1 MAARAAFLQ
10 NLDEHQRKPS
20 PTTFTFQ
27 LSRTHSDLLSEQWHA
42 YVGTYGLS
50 GSRAQTQLDYVLAL
64 LQHLDLKNDERERRE
79 RESERRAEKERL
91 QQQAKELEQELLQAQ
106 REQEIEQAELEEE
119 QRRLREQRER
129 VEEEQEDVDEL
140 EQRIRKI
147 RVEVLKKAEESQKLE
162 EQEEL
167 DKIAVRDEDE
177 RLKKENERVLD
188 FLGQLVQKRISLM
201 TMKSVATVARMK
213 TEIIQIE
220 RRIAAIEIDM
230 RRKYLEKEALFDDV
244 RNQNYE
250 DLMTNIEV
258 YRQAHWKIESLPE
271 YAAQVF
277 DVGKLREIPQN
288 EKVSYAQ
295 QAARGLCELGF
306 QPYAGYIE
314 SHGSPSGTEEGN
326 ILQMK
331 RGKSFVAQ
339 QRLNALQNVKA
350 FSSYVRLFSVT
361 KENSGSCLRQVVYAI
376 WKELDMVSRE
386 PKNRGTSISTVWT
399 DVMQNRL
406 LVVDKN
412 ELAKRLDKF
421 TFLDELYYGL
431 THSRYTLLSDVK
443 IVKWIRLGM
452 LKGCRQGMALA
463 ARTYTMPVRLSK
475 LYSFVS
481 STNKTMLND
490 ANAHRFSNTLITS
503 SVGMPLTNSNFP
515 FHLFGNDGDLQ
526 LVEEYCHETLKV
538 MREFDDLCSILHH
551 FQPAALRGA
560 AIPMNNTDAM
570 ELARMML
577 RLISL
582 SMMVD
587 VLSSKMVNLMSPAN
601 LFKPGVIRLIP
612 AVPLFTLSVL
622 AHPSLFPTWK
632 WTYEGVAGPLFG
644 RNLGSQRELAEATI
658 GAVLMAGFAT
668 DNALAWLLAGP
679 VEVTDQGNEVQTEV
693 KQFVGYDTYDKLEQL
708 QLDLL
713 QTIVYH
719 FRRGSNNVKELA
731 YKRWPNWERHLPWN
745 EVAMMTVDMKLPARS
760 SSHPYE
766 EFFEQPGFFT
776 DLNRRRGSA
785 LEKLYHW
792 MQPQENRPDHYWD
805 HQLDWTGS
813 ANARDTKY
821 IFNHP
826 EYVMKRLFELFD
838 STSNR
843 YQIPGYR
850 IEMKFPNF
858 VRLDKRKLPNAGW
871 VMSLDVESYVRQ
883 FEQKTAYPVVSI
895 SDMVNEIGLAIDLEQ
910 QPDKPFSQFNQNPVP
925 PMQALVMHLNL
936 GRMDYFD
943 HPRHG
948 RYLIDFNDTLFIDA
962 LQRDGVHV
970 FQSYGAVL
978 WNHEFSCY
986 VAACREPHGIY
997 DNERTWLMQAF
1008 AAKKPMSGT
1017 PESKININI
1026 DPSLG
1031 SAPTC
1036 FMETYAPDPT
1046 KPDVLAPRWTVVLV
1060 FYKRVVLY
1068 KN

>member
-412 ELAKRLDKF
+412 
-421 TFLDELYYGL
+421 
-431 THSRYTLLSDVK
+431 
-443 IVKWIRLGM
+443 
-452 LKGCRQGMALA
+452 
-463 ARTYTMPVRLSK
+463 
-475 LYSFVS
+475 
-481 STNKTMLND
+481 
-490 ANAHRFSNTLITS
+490 
-503 SVGMPLTNSNFP
+503 
-515 FHLFGNDGDLQ
+515 
-526 LVEEYCHETLKV
+526 
-538 MREFDDLCSILHH
+538 
-551 FQPAALRGA
+551 
-560 AIPMNNTDAM
+560 
-570 ELARMML
+570 
-577 RLISL
+577 
-582 SMMVD
+582 
-587 VLSSKMVNLMSPAN
+587 
-601 LFKPGVIRLIP
+601 
-612 AVPLFTLSVL
+612 
-622 AHPSLFPTWK
+622 
-632 WTYEGVAGPLFG
+632 
-644 RNLGSQRELAEATI
+644 
-658 GAVLMAGFAT
+658 
-668 DNALAWLLAGP
+668 
-679 VEVTDQGNEVQTEV
+679 
-693 KQFVGYDTYDKLEQL
+693 
-708 QLDLL
+708 
-713 QTIVYH
+713 
-719 FRRGSNNVKELA
+719 
-731 YKRWPNWERHLPWN
+731 
-745 EVAMMTVDMKLPARS
+745 
-760 SSHPYE
+760 
-766 EFFEQPGFFT
+766 
-776 DLNRRRGSA
+776 
-785 LEKLYHW
+785 
-792 MQPQENRPDHYWD
+792 
-805 HQLDWTGS
+805 
-813 ANARDTKY
+813 
-821 IFNHP
+821 
-826 EYVMKRLFELFD
+826 
-838 STSNR
+838 
-843 YQIPGYR
+843 
-850 IEMKFPNF
+850 
-858 VRLDKRKLPNAGW
+858 
-871 VMSLDVESYVRQ
+871 
-883 FEQKTAYPVVSI
+883 
-895 SDMVNEIGLAIDLEQ
+895 
-910 QPDKPFSQFNQNPVP
+910 
-925 PMQALVMHLNL
+925 
-936 GRMDYFD
+936 
-943 HPRHG
+943 
-948 RYLIDFNDTLFIDA
+948 
-962 LQRDGVHV
+962 
-970 FQSYGAVL
+970 
-978 WNHEFSCY
+978 
-986 VAACREPHGIY
+986 
-997 DNERTWLMQAF
+997 
-1008 AAKKPMSGT
+1008 
-1017 PESKININI
+1017 
-1026 DPSLG
+1026 
-1031 SAPTC
+1031 
-1036 FMETYAPDPT
+1036 
-1046 KPDVLAPRWTVVLV
+1046 
-1060 FYKRVVLY
+1060 
-1068 KN
+1068 